1 MIVELK
7 WGKSAAGA
15 IQQIEDRRYAEI
27 LKDYKDNALLIG
39 INYDK
44 ISKRHDCIIKRFTN

>member
-7 WGKSAAGA
+7 WGKSALEA
-15 IQQIEDRRYAEI
+15 IQQIENRGYADI
-27 LKDYKDNALLIG
+27 LNAYRGCALLIG

-44 ISKRHDCIIKRFTN
+44 DTKRHECIIKRY